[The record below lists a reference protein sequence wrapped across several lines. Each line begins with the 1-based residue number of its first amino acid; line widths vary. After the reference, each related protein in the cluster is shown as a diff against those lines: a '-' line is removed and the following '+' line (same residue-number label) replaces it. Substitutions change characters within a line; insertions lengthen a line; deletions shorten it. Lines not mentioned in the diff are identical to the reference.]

1 MRDPNYTW
9 AIKNLMKEKN
19 KIKVGVIGASGFTGE
34 TLTDLLF
41 NHSQVETIA
50 LSSRQ
55 LKGRKVTDAFKH
67 LNIKSDIKFTSPED
81 DAFNECHAVFLC
93 TPHGISMNI
102 SENFLKKKI
111 KVIDLSADFR
121 LKESKVW
128 NKWYG
133 TKHKNPELLSESVY
147 GLPEIYKE
155 DIRIANLVAVPG
167 CYPTVSLISIL
178 PSLNSE
184 QKIQNITID
193 AKSGM
198 SGAGR
203 SSVSNH
209 LEKEMLNNFRLYGEK
224 GHRHYP
230 EIKQVVDSLS
240 EENIDLTFT
249 VQLLPIMKGIYSTT
263 YINFEGTLRSDMIKI
278 YQDYYNPLKNITV
291 VDKPPDL
298 LDVVGTNDCKLFLQT
313 TTIDNQILVTACIDN
328 LLKGAAGQ
336 ALECFNLMF
345 NFEQNAGLN

>member
-9 AIKNLMKEKN
+9 ATKNLMKEKN
-19 KIKVGVIGASGFTGE
+19 KIKVGVIGASGYTGE
-34 TLTDLLF
+34 VLTDLLF

-55 LKGRKVTDAFKH
+55 LEGRNVTDVFKH
-67 LNIKSDIKFTSPED
+67 LSIKSDIEFTSPED
-81 DAFNECHAVFLC
+81 DIFNECHAVFLC
-93 TPHGISMNI
+93 TPHGKSMNI
-102 SENFLKKKI
+102 SKNFLKKKI

-121 LKESKVW
+121 LKEVEVW
-128 NKWYG
+128 NKWYD
-133 TKHKNPELLSESVY
+133 KQHSNPELLSKSVY
-147 GLPEIYKE
+147 GLPELYKE

-178 PSLNSE
+178 PSLNLE
-184 QKIQNITID
+184 QKIKSITID

-203 SSVSNH
+203 SSVDNH

-240 EENIDLTFT
+240 EEKIDLTFT
-249 VQLLPIMKGIYSTT
+249 VQLLPIMRGIYSTT
-263 YINFEGTLRSDMIKI
+263 YINFEGALRSDMDKI
-278 YQDYYNPLKNITV
+278 YQDFYSPLKNITV

-313 TTIDNQILVTACIDN
+313 TTTNNQILVTACIDN

-345 NFEQNAGLN
+345 NFEQNKGLN

>member
-34 TLTDLLF
+34 VLTDLLF

-55 LKGRKVTDAFKH
+55 LEGRNVTDVFKH
-67 LNIKSDIKFTSPED
+67 LSIKSDIKFTSPED
-81 DAFNECHAVFLC
+81 DIFHECHAVFLC
-93 TPHGISMNI
+93 TPHGNSMNI
-102 SENFLKKKI
+102 SKNFLKKKI

-121 LKESKVW
+121 LKEVEVW
-128 NKWYG
+128 NKWYD
-133 TKHKNPELLSESVY
+133 TQHSNPELLSDSVY
-147 GLPEIYKE
+147 GLPELYKE
-155 DIRIANLVAVPG
+155 DISTANLVAVPG

-178 PSLNSE
+178 PSLHLG
-184 QKIQNITID
+184 QKIKSITID

-203 SSVSNH
+203 SSVDNH

-240 EENIDLTFT
+240 DEKIEVTFT

-263 YINFEGTLRSDMIKI
+263 YINFEGVLRSDMVKI
-278 YQDYYNPLKNITV
+278 YQDYYDLLKNITV

-313 TTIDNQILVTACIDN
+313 TTTNNQILVTACIDN

-345 NFEQNAGLN
+345 NFEQNTGLN